1 MHGDIIGKYAG
12 YFPKRAKRRV
22 EMSISSRQKQILDLL
37 EEHGFLTVETM
48 AELTYTSQSSIRR
61 DLVTLHNLSLIKRT
75 HGGASLLREINQAV
89 PLHNRMTQNIAEKRR
104 IAKIAASLLEDGQS
118 VMLDGSST
126 AGFLI
131 PHIAKHREMI
141 VFTNNML
148 TATNAVNYGIPTHCI
163 GGFSVNQSAVLS
175 GAQAYRAVEQISP
188 DILFFSS
195 KSLDK
200 NGIISD
206 PIPEENH
213 IRSIMLLNAK
223 KRIFL
228 CDSGKFDTRSLYTL
242 TSLDRIDAC
251 VFDKPYPALSAKC
264 DILLSL

>member
-1 MHGDIIGKYAG
+1 MR
-12 YFPKRAKRRV
+12 KRMD
-22 EMSISSRQKQILDLL
+22 EMSISKRQKQLLDLL
-37 EEHGFLTVETM
+37 EERGFLTVDSM
-48 AELTYTSQSSIRR
+48 AELTFTSQSSIRR
-61 DLVTLHNLSLIKRT
+61 DLSTLHNLSLIKRT

-89 PLHNRMTQNIAEKRR
+89 PLNSRMTQNIAEKRR
-104 IAKIAASLLEDGQS
+104 IAKLASTLLEDGQS

-141 VFTNNML
+141 IFTNNML
-148 TATNAVNYGIPTHCI
+148 TATNAINYGIPTHCI

-175 GAQAYRAVEQISP
+175 GAEAYRAVEKLNP

-206 PIPEENH
+206 PIPEENY
-213 IRSIMLLNAK
+213 IRSIMIENARK
-223 KRIFL
+223 KVFL
-228 CDSGKFDTRSLYTL
+228 CDSGKFNTRSLYKL
-242 TSLDRIDAC
+242 TSVDNIDAC
-251 VFDKPYPALSAKC
+251 VFDKPFTELAAKC
-264 DILLSL
+264 EILF

>member
-1 MHGDIIGKYAG
+1 
-12 YFPKRAKRRV
+12 
-22 EMSISSRQKQILDLL
+22 MSISSRQKQLLDLL
-37 EEHGFLTVETM
+37 EERGFLTVEAM
-48 AELTYTSQSSIRR
+48 AELTFTSQSSIRR
-61 DLVTLHNLSLIKRT
+61 DLATLHNLSLIKRT

-89 PLHNRMTQNIAEKRR
+89 PLNNRMAQNIAEKRR

-126 AGFLI
+126 AGFLV

-175 GAQAYRAVEQISP
+175 GADAYRAVEKISP

-200 NGIISD
+200 NGAISD
-206 PIPEENH
+206 PIPEENY

-223 KRIFL
+223 KSIFL
-228 CDSGKFDTRSLYTL
+228 CDSGKFDTRSLYKLTTL
-242 TSLDRIDAC
+242 DSIDAC
-251 VFDKPYPALSAKC
+251 VFDKPFPALSAKC
-264 DILLSL
+264 DILL

>member
-1 MHGDIIGKYAG
+1 MR
-12 YFPKRAKRRV
+12 KRMD
-22 EMSISSRQKQILDLL
+22 EMSISKRQKQLLDLL
-37 EEHGFLTVETM
+37 EERGFLTVDSM
-48 AELTYTSQSSIRR
+48 AELTFTSQSSIRR
-61 DLVTLHNLSLIKRT
+61 DLSTLHNLSLIKRT

-89 PLHNRMTQNIAEKRR
+89 PLNSRMTQNIAEKRR
-104 IAKIAASLLEDGQS
+104 IAKLASTLLEDGQS

-141 VFTNNML
+141 IFTNNML

-175 GAQAYRAVEQISP
+175 GAEAYRAVEKLSP

-206 PIPEENH
+206 PIPEENY
-213 IRSIMLLNAK
+213 IRSIMIENARK
-223 KRIFL
+223 KVFL
-228 CDSGKFDTRSLYTL
+228 CDSGKFNTRSLYKL
-242 TSLDRIDAC
+242 TSVDNIDAC
-251 VFDKPYPALSAKC
+251 VFDKPFTELAAKC
-264 DILLSL
+264 EILF

>member
-1 MHGDIIGKYAG
+1 MIGERIGKYAEK
-12 YFPKRAKRRV
+12 FLKCAKRSG
-22 EMSISSRQKQILDLL
+22 EMSISVRQKQLLDLL
-37 EEHGFLTVETM
+37 EERGFLTVETM
-48 AELTYTSQSSIRR
+48 AQLTFTSQSSIRR
-61 DLVTLHNLSLIKRT
+61 DLAKLHNLSLIKRT

-89 PLHNRMTQNIAEKRR
+89 PLSSRMTQNIAEKRK

-126 AGFLI
+126 AGFLV
-131 PHIAKHREMI
+131 PHIAKHREMM

-175 GAQAYRAVEQISP
+175 GTEAYRAVEKISP

-200 NGIISD
+200 SGMISD
-206 PIPEENH
+206 PIPEENY
-213 IRSIMLLNAK
+213 IRSIMLENATK
-223 KRIFL
+223 KIFL
-228 CDSGKFDTRSLYTL
+228 CDSGKFYTRSLYKL
-242 TSLDRIDAC
+242 TNIENIDAC
-251 VFDKPYPALSAKC
+251 VFDKPFPELTAKC
-264 DILLSL
+264 DILL